1 LGVATDARAGSTG
14 TRAGV
19 ALRGP
24 RARRRRPPPAPASS
38 TKVLYAALAGNLCI
52 AVTKFVAAAWT
63 GSSAMLSEGVHSIAD
78 TGNEVLLLYGMRRAA
93 KPPDDAHP
101 LGHGREIY
109 FWSFI
114 VALMIFALGA
124 GAALYE
130 GVTHLLDPVAARDP
144 LVIYVVLGVSAVFEG
159 ASWLVALREFRREK
173 GAFGY
178 LEAMQRSKDPPGF
191 MVLFEDTAALLGLA
205 IVAVGTIAA
214 SATGQPAFDG
224 IASIAIG
231 LLLAATA
238 ALLAIESKGLL
249 IGERAHDT
257 LCRSLRRIAEGSP
270 AIRQVD
276 DVFTVHLA
284 PDQIV
289 GALRVQLAPD
299 LRAADVERAIAALVD
314 EARTAHPE
322 VVRLFVTPLPAD
334 AAE

>member
-1 LGVATDARAGSTG
+1 VEANAVGASMG

-19 ALRGP
+19 APRGP
-24 RARRRRPPPAPASS
+24 RARRRRPAPGRTTSK
-38 TKVLYAALAGNLCI
+38 KVVYAALAGNLCI
-52 AVTKFVAAAWT
+52 ALTKFAAAAWT
-63 GSSAMLSEGVHSIAD
+63 GSSAMLSEGVHSLAD

-114 VALMIFALGA
+114 VALMLFALGA

-130 GVTHLLDPVAARDP
+130 GVTHLLDPVPARDP
-144 LVIYVVLGVSAVFEG
+144 VVNYVVLACSAAFEG
-159 ASWLVALREFRREK
+159 ASWLLALREFRRDK
-173 GAFGY
+173 GTYGY
-178 LEAMQRSKDPPGF
+178 LEAMQRSKDPPAY

-205 IVAVGTIAA
+205 IVAIGTFVA
-214 SATGQPAFDG
+214 STTGEPAFDG

-231 LLLAATA
+231 LLLAVTAT
-238 ALLAIESKGLL
+238 LLAIESKGLL
-249 IGERAHDT
+249 IGERANDG
-257 LCRSLRRIAEGSP
+257 LCHSLRRIAEASP
-270 AIRQVD
+270 AVRQVD

-289 GALRVQLAPD
+289 GALRVQLVPD

-314 EARTAHPE
+314 EARSAHPE
-322 VVRLFVTPLPAD
+322 LVRLNVTPLPAD
-334 AAE
+334 AED

>member
-1 LGVATDARAGSTG
+1 V
-14 TRAGV
+14 
-19 ALRGP
+19 
-24 RARRRRPPPAPASS
+24 
-38 TKVLYAALAGNLCI
+38 YAALAGNFCI

-78 TGNEVLLLYGMRRAA
+78 TGNEALLLYGMRRAA

-114 VALMIFALGA
+114 VALMLFALGA

-130 GVTHLLDPVAARDP
+130 GVTHLVDPVAARDP
-144 LVIYVVLGVSAVFEG
+144 LVNYAVLGFSAVFEG

-178 LEAMQRSKDPPGF
+178 LEAMQRSKDPPAF

-205 IVAVGTIAA
+205 IAALGTFAA
-214 SATGQPAFDG
+214 AATGEPAFDG

-231 LLLAATA
+231 LLLAVTA

-249 IGERAHDT
+249 IGERADDA
-257 LCRSLRRIAEGSP
+257 LCRSLRRIAEGSA
-270 AIRQVD
+270 AIRRVD

-289 GALRVQLAPD
+289 GALRVQLVPE
-299 LRAADVERAIAALVD
+299 LRAAEVEEAVAALVE
-314 EARTAHPE
+314 EARGAHPE
-322 VVRLFVTPLPAD
+322 VIRLFVTPLPGD

>member
-1 LGVATDARAGSTG
+1 MAENALASST
-14 TRAGV
+14 RV
-19 ALRGP
+19 VPRGP
-24 RARRRRPPPAPASS
+24 RARRRRPPGAVPGSK
-38 TKVLYAALAGNLCI
+38 KVVYAALAGNLSI

-78 TGNEVLLLYGMRRAA
+78 TGNELLLLYGMRRAA
-93 KPPDDAHP
+93 RPPDDAHP

-114 VALMIFALGA
+114 VALMLFALGA

-130 GVTHLLDPVAARDP
+130 GVTHLVDPVAARDP
-144 LVIYVVLGVSAVFEG
+144 SVNYVVLGASALFEG
-159 ASWLVALREFRREK
+159 ASWLVALREFRLGK

-178 LEAMQRSKDPPGF
+178 LEAMQRSKDPPAY

-205 IVAVGTIAA
+205 IAAVGTFAA
-214 SATGQPAFDG
+214 SATGEPAFDG
-224 IASIAIG
+224 LASIAIG
-231 LLLAATA
+231 LLLAVTA
-238 ALLAIESKGLL
+238 ALLATESKGLL
-249 IGERAHDT
+249 IGERADDA
-257 LCRSLRRIAEGSP
+257 LCRALRRIAEGSP
-270 AIRQVD
+270 AIRRVD

-289 GALRVQLAPD
+289 GALRVRLAAE
-299 LRAADVERAIAALVD
+299 LRAPDVERAIAALVD

-334 AAE
+334 AED